1 MKKKV
6 FITRLIPS
14 PAIELLERHFSVEIN
29 SENRALNHTELLE
42 KIRGSHAVLCMLSD
56 QINADAMDAAGPQ
69 CRIFANYAVGYNNID
84 IQAATERRI
93 WITNTPGVLDN
104 ATADLAW
111 ALLFSV
117 ARRIAEADSFTRKGQ
132 FQDWAPMMFL
142 GQDITGKTL
151 GVIGAGRIGSNFA
164 RKGQAFQM
172 KILYTD
178 PHKNSDLEA
187 SCEAER
193 VNLEKLLRNADFIS
207 LHVPLLPETRHL
219 IGTKE
224 LAVMKKTA
232 ILINT
237 SRGPVV
243 DEAALVVALESGTLW
258 GAGLD
263 VYEDEP
269 VLHPGLAA
277 LKNVVLAPHIGSAT
291 IGTRTRMGTTAAQN
305 IIQAL
310 AGKTPPNC
318 VNRLRSNGTL
328 VL

>member
-1 MKKKV
+1 MVKKKV

-14 PAIELLERHFSVEIN
+14 PAIEMLERHFLVEKN
-29 SENRALNHTELLE
+29 SENRALNHTELLD

-56 QINADAMDAAGPQ
+56 QIDAGVMDAAGPQ

-111 ALLFSV
+111 ALLFAV
-117 ARRIAEADSFTRKGQ
+117 ARCIAEADSFTRKRQ
-132 FQDWAPMMFL
+132 FQDWAPMLFL
-142 GQDITGKTL
+142 GQEITGKTL

-172 KILYTD
+172 KILYAD

-187 SCEAER
+187 SCDAEH
-193 VNLEKLLRNADFIS
+193 VSLEKLLKDADFVS

-219 IGTKE
+219 IGKNE
-224 LAVMKKTA
+224 LTIMKNTA

-243 DEAALVVALESGTLW
+243 DEAALVASLESGALW

-263 VYEDEP
+263 VYENEP
-269 VLHPGLAA
+269 ALHPGLTT

-291 IGTRTRMGTTAAQN
+291 IGTRTLMGTTAAQN

-310 AGKTPPNC
+310 KGEMPEST
-318 VNRLRSNGTL
+318 VNRELL
-328 VL
+328 KQL